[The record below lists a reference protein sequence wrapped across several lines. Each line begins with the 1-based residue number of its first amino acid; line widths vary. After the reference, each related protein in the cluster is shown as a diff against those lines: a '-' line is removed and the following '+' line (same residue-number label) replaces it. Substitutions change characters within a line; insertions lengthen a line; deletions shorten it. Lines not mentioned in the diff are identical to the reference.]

1 MEFEEGEKVLL
12 KLTPQIW
19 KKIRNKQFQRD
30 FIPKYDGPFEIVK
43 CIGNVAYKLKLP
55 ERLKLHLTFHVS
67 FLKPYHHDP
76 SLFEIVKRIGNVAYK
91 LKLPKR
97 LKIHLKFHVSF
108 LKPYH
113 QDPSSDKV
121 QTKRNPPM
129 IRVEFGKE
137 IVSTL
142 QDRKMG
148 NWKNKWTE
156 YLIRWKRTPVNEAS
170 WENHAPLW
178 QFEDQINE
186 YAWLNSPR
194 MTTTSSGGGFVSPP
208 TR

>member
-19 KKIRNKQFQRD
+19 KEIRNKQFQRGL
-30 FIPKYDGPFEIVK
+30 IPKYDGP
-43 CIGNVAYKLKLP
+43 
-55 ERLKLHLTFHVS
+55 
-67 FLKPYHHDP
+67 
-76 SLFEIVKRIGNVAYK
+76 FEIVKRIGNVAYK

-97 LKIHLKFHVSF
+97 LKLHLTFHVSF

-113 QDPSSDKV
+113 RDPSLDRV
-121 QTKRNPPM
+121 QAKRNPPM
-129 IRVEFGKE
+129 IRIEFGKE
-137 IVSTL
+137 IASIL

-156 YLIRWKRTPVNEAS
+156 YLIHLKGTLVNEAS
-170 WENHAPLW
+170 WEKDATLW
-178 QFEDQINE
+178 QFEDQTNE
-186 YAWLNSPR
+186 HAR
-194 MTTTSSGGGFVSPP
+194 MKSTRTGEVSPL